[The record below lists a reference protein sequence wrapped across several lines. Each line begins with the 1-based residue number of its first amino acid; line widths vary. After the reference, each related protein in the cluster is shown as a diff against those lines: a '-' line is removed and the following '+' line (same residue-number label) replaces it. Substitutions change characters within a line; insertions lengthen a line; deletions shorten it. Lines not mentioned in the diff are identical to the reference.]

1 MDLYSEQVLERGIAQ
16 AVRVSAL
23 EENIEEAVRTSH
35 AKYIA
40 SKDVLPGYV
49 GKLVSKICIALD
61 TEELGVPD
69 TDVMRKYAHLWARE
83 KTTANRALIFQFRRR
98 VDAQCATKFGELSP
112 VSIPH
117 L

>member
-1 MDLYSEQVLERGIAQ
+1 MDLYSKQVLERSTAQ
-16 AVRVSAL
+16 AVRVPAL
-23 EENIEEAVRTSH
+23 EKNIEEAVRTSH

-40 SKDVLPGYV
+40 SKGVFPGYD
-49 GKLVSKICIALD
+49 GKLVSKICVALD

-98 VDAQCATKFGELSP
+98 LN
-112 VSIPH
+112 
-117 L
+117 